1 MHSNLCIYMGLQE
14 RFLFLPLNPFLL
26 NFWPK
31 KILLAH
37 TGQTLPF
44 LPERYSP
51 ASCAELSNLSWK
63 KPLQ

>member
-1 MHSNLCIYMGLQE
+1 MHLHGLAGKILVSPSQS
-14 RFLFLPLNPFLL
+14 FLTQLL
-26 NFWPK
+26 AK